1 MNRAAELLLG
11 VSAEQAI
18 GHSLALIIPE
28 ALRARHAA
36 CFRAAM
42 SSGRLT
48 HGGQPARVEATTPGD
63 DVLPLAIT
71 LGLLAGPD
79 GAAAG
84 GGRRAAPRRC
94 QSRPVRTASA
104 EARQRADDLI
114 WEGNVELL
122 EHEQRAVVQPN
133 YDRLSRASAWLV
145 STGSATSFEVR
156 GVRQE
161 IAYSTSFY
169 LYSFTRGIPHALRAR
184 TWPRITRFDDRWRWL
199 VTSVVPRFRRF
210 DADTHLVDASLRH
223 TFDEARDFASIPC
236 VLPRSPADGPRRAAQ
251 PRLWHRPRPKG

>member
-1 MNRAAELLLG
+1 MNCAAELLLG

-79 GAAAG
+79 GAAAR

-94 QSRPVRTASA
+94 QSRPDRPASA
-104 EARQRADDLI
+104 EARHSP
-114 WEGNVELL
+114 G
-122 EHEQRAVVQPN
+122 
-133 YDRLSRASAWLV
+133 
-145 STGSATSFEVR
+145 
-156 GVRQE
+156 
-161 IAYSTSFY
+161 
-169 LYSFTRGIPHALRAR
+169 
-184 TWPRITRFDDRWRWL
+184 
-199 VTSVVPRFRRF
+199 
-210 DADTHLVDASLRH
+210 HLPWQGH
-223 TFDEARDFASIPC
+223 
-236 VLPRSPADGPRRAAQ
+236 
-251 PRLWHRPRPKG
+251 

>member
-1 MNRAAELLLG
+1 MNCAAELLLG

-84 GGRRAAPRRC
+84 SGRRAAPRRC

-114 WEGNVELL
+114 LEGNVELL
-122 EHEQRAVVQPN
+122 EHEQHAALQPN
-133 YDRLSRASAWLV
+133 YNPLSPPPPSLLSTRPSTTFHHRAL
-145 STGSATSFEVR
+145 
-156 GVRQE
+156 
-161 IAYSTSFY
+161 
-169 LYSFTRGIPHALRAR
+169 
-184 TWPRITRFDDRWRWL
+184 
-199 VTSVVPRFRRF
+199 
-210 DADTHLVDASLRH
+210 
-223 TFDEARDFASIPC
+223 
-236 VLPRSPADGPRRAAQ
+236 
-251 PRLWHRPRPKG
+251 